1 MPDSLLQVEDVG
13 RTYHGG
19 ARPVPALRGVS
30 LEVDDGE
37 FLALT
42 GPSGSGK
49 TTLLNILGLLDR
61 PDTGE
66 YLFRGC
72 ATSALPERRRAVL
85 RGSSIGFVFQA
96 FNLLA
101 DRTALE
107 NVELGLR
114 YRRMSASRR
123 RDEAAAALTKVGL
136 EDRLRHLP
144 RELSGGEQQRVAI
157 ARAIVGGRTLLLC
170 DEPTG
175 NLDSASAHQ
184 VLGVLTGLNDEGATV
199 VLVTHNDEM
208 ARYATR
214 VLALRDGYLE
224 TT

>member
-1 MPDSLLQVEDVG
+1 MADSLLQVEDVG

-19 ARPVPALRGVS
+19 VRPVPALRGVS

-208 ARYATR
+208 ARYASR
-214 VLALRDGYLE
+214 VLALRDGSLE